1 MEVPGLNAQTIYE
14 FPLNERIRV
23 FMRLEQLFQQL
34 NHFMAGNSVF
44 DKRAA
49 ITTLLDILTIFSRS
63 DLKSELIKELD
74 RHAKILNQ
82 LVNSQGVDDRKLQEI
97 LGDLNQASRN
107 LYGTNGR
114 IGINVM
120 ESDLFQS
127 ISQRNSIPG
136 GTCSFDLPAF
146 HYWLEQDEAA
156 KQNDLER
163 WTQPFTDIR
172 VAIDMILG
180 FIRLSN
186 IPSQE
191 VAKAGFYQLAL
202 DKSQPV
208 QLLRVGVADSL
219 PYFAEISG
227 GKHRFSI
234 RFMKPSSDEN
244 RPSQVNQDLPFSLT
258 RCMF

>member
-1 MEVPGLNAQTIYE
+1 MNTHTTYE

-34 NHFMAGNSVF
+34 SHFMEGASVF

-49 ITTLLDILTIFSRS
+49 ISVLLDILTIFSRS

-74 RHAKILNQ
+74 RHTKVLKH
-82 LVNSQGVDDRKLQEI
+82 LVNSEGVDTSKLEQTLAE
-97 LGDLNQASRN
+97 LNQASRN
-107 LYGTNGR
+107 LYEANGK
-114 IGINVM
+114 IGIRVM

-136 GTCSFDLPAF
+136 GSCSFDLPAF
-146 HYWLEQDEAA
+146 HYWLEQDKTEQQ
-156 KQNDLER
+156 KDLER
-163 WTQPFTDIR
+163 WTQPFNVVRSAIELILHLIR
-172 VAIDMILG
+172 DG
-180 FIRLSN
+180 N
-186 IPSQE
+186 IPTHETAPQ
-191 VAKAGFYQLAL
+191 GFFQLAL
-202 DKSQPV
+202 DKTHPV
-208 QLLRVGVADSL
+208 QLLRVSVNSDL
-219 PYFAEISG
+219 PCFAEISG

-244 RPSQVNQDLPFSLT
+244 RPTQYTDDVSFLLT

>member
-1 MEVPGLNAQTIYE
+1 MNSLTIYE

-34 NHFMAGNSVF
+34 NHFMAGSSVF

-49 ITTLLDILTIFSRS
+49 ITSLLDILTIFSRS

-74 RHAKILNQ
+74 RHAKMLNQ
-82 LVNSQGVDDRKLQEI
+82 LANTQGVDNQKLQEI
-97 LGDLNQASRN
+97 LADLNQASRN
-107 LYGTNGR
+107 LYGTSGR
-114 IGINVM
+114 IGIKVM

-146 HYWLEQDEAA
+146 HYWLEQDDIER
-156 KQNDLER
+156 QNDLER
-163 WTQPFTDIR
+163 WTQPFADIR

-186 IPSQE
+186 VPTQE
-191 VAKAGFYQLAL
+191 VAQSGFFQLAL
-202 DKSQPV
+202 DKAQPV
-208 QLLRVGVADSL
+208 QLLRVGL
-219 PYFAEISG
+219 PASIRCFAEISG

-234 RFMKPSSDEN
+234 RFMNPSSDEN
-244 RPSQVNQDLPFSLT
+244 RPTQTQDDIKFTLT
-258 RCMF
+258 RCAF